1 MIFDF
6 NIPYKIDFTTQMDQ
20 ETYELCKN
28 IGGGEGV
35 GFGRRVELAG
45 SHLIHIPES
54 LLNTIT
60 NVVKLIFSAIACAL
74 TFGQS
79 QLLNNECR
87 LAFGRTVSN
96 LAGIGIHTAGLFAPV
111 NAVKWKLDL
120 LERLTR
126 AIADDVFSRTPDPIN
141 DAGNSFIPGMF
152 SV

>member
-6 NIPYKIDFTTQMDQ
+6 NIPYKIDVTTQIDD
-20 ETYELCKN
+20 ETYQLCRS
-28 IGGGEGV
+28 IGGEEGV

-54 LLNTIT
+54 LLNVIT

-87 LAFGRTVSN
+87 LAFGRTLSN

-111 NAVKWKLDL
+111 NAVKWKLYL

-126 AIADDVFSRTPDPIN
+126 AIADDVFRRNPDPIN
-141 DAGNSFIPGMF
+141 EGANSFIPGML